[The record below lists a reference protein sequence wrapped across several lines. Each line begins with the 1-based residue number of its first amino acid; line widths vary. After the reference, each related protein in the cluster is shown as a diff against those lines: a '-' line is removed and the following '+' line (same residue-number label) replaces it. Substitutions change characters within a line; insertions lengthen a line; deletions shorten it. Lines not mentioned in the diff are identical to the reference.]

1 MVVPHLTGF
10 KLEGVILP
18 RLTIIECS
26 PVCSNT
32 RTTSDGLVKE
42 KSNTCWLQL
51 LGSSNL
57 NSQLDPLLH
66 VQCGED

>member
-1 MVVPHLTGF
+1 MVVQHLARF

-18 RLTIIECS
+18 RLTIIERS
-26 PVCSNT
+26 PTFSIT
-32 RTTSDGLVKE
+32 RATSDGLVKD

-66 VQCGED
+66 LQCGEN